1 MGNYLWNE
9 SLVRRLA
16 VHLFEGKTYDEIALL
31 FGLTRKAVSVGATR
45 FRKELNVIKAEL
57 EMEAKAEAHAIKID
71 KEYTT
76 VSGVQTRI
84 YAIDGRGN
92 WCVHGAILTAEG
104 WYSTRWDKY
113 GNHEDNKDFDLSVS
127 RRILWVWH
135 HNRDHESFDSLN
147 SANEWMSLHG
157 GCVTRVD
164 IPAEKG
170 TI

>member
-57 EMEAKAEAHAIKID
+57 EMEAKAEANAIKLE

-76 VSGVQTRI
+76 VSGAQTRI
-84 YAIDGRGN
+84 YAIDGRGE
-92 WCVHGAILTAEG
+92 WCVHGAVLTAEG
-104 WYSTRWDKY
+104 WYPARWDKY
-113 GNHEDNKDFDLSVS
+113 GDHENNEDFDLGVS
-127 RRILWVWH
+127 RRVLWVWY
-135 HNRDHESFDSLN
+135 NKGDHESFDSLRN
-147 SANEWMSLHG
+147 AQEWVKIHG
-157 GCVTRVD
+157 GCITKVD
-164 IPAEKG
+164 ITAEEG